1 MEAICLKT
9 ATDQTVRKIWL
20 LYYNRYLYEH
30 GFISEAERNH
40 MIIAINSK
48 YKNRK
53 DAS

>member
-1 MEAICLKT
+1 MKT
-9 ATDQTVRKIWL
+9 TTDQTARKIWL
-20 LYYNRYLYEH
+20 LYFNRYLFEH
-30 GFISEAERNH
+30 GFISETERNR